1 MDSVWANVAGALTL
15 GRVGFAVG
23 AFVFT
28 FLFSLAATV
37 FVVVRLPVDYF
48 TAARKPLPLE
58 GKPFGLRIAALVG
71 RNMIGVVLILLGLL
85 MSLPGVPGQG
95 LLMVLLGLML
105 TDIPGKRRLE
115 QALVRR
121 RLVQRAINSVRER
134 FSKPAIEIP
143 EATTA

>member
-1 MDSVWANVAGALTL
+1 MDTVWAELAGALTL
-15 GRVGFAVG
+15 GRIGIALG
-23 AFVFT
+23 AFAFT
-28 FLFSLAATV
+28 FVFSIAATV
-37 FVVVRLPVDYF
+37 LIVLRLPVDYF
-48 TAARKPLPLE
+48 TASRRPLPLE
-58 GKPFGLRIAALVG
+58 GRPYPLRIAALVG
-71 RNMIGVVLILLGLL
+71 RNMVGVLLILLGLL

-121 RLVQRAINSVRER
+121 RLIQRAINGVRER

-143 EATTA
+143 EATAT